1 MHKRFNALK
10 GVDELSKESQWKTST
25 GFILASAGS
34 AIGLGAMWKFLYMAG
49 IYGGGAFLLL
59 FLIFTIFVGLPLLIM
74 EFTVGKMGRTYTT
87 HIYSKLTG
95 KKWLNIIGWNGNLA
109 VFILFGFYSVIGG
122 WIIIYIGNV
131 ILQMLSIEKTTLT
144 NINFE
149 AIISNPW
156 LTVLGQGIFIFLTM
170 IIVMLGVEKGLEKAS
185 KVMMPLLFIFLIIV
199 VVKSLTL
206 DGAIDGVRYILQP
219 RLEDISMEG
228 ILFALGQSFFTL
240 SLGTTGMITY
250 ASYAPKEMTIKS
262 SAISIVI
269 MNILVSVLAG
279 LAIFPALKTFGYEP
293 QEGPGLL
300 FKVLPLVFSQMGF
313 GVMFYFI
320 FLILFLFAA
329 LTSSISLLE
338 LNVSNFTKNDNSKRK
353 SVAFIASILVLII
366 SIPATLS
373 FSSLSDIKFGAGTI
387 FDNMDFIV
395 SNILMPL
402 GALGTTLVV
411 GQLLDKEALKESFGR
426 DKFKFFAPWYFLI
439 KFVMPA
445 VIILVFIV
453 QLF

>member
-1 MHKRFNALK
+1 
-10 GVDELSKESQWKTST
+10 
-25 GFILASAGS
+25 
-34 AIGLGAMWKFLYMAG
+34 
-49 IYGGGAFLLL
+49 
-59 FLIFTIFVGLPLLIM
+59 M
-74 EFTVGKMGRTYTT
+74 EFTVGIMGRTYTT
-87 HIYSKLTG
+87 RIYSKLTG

-122 WIIIYIGNV
+122 WIVIYIGNV
-131 ILQMLSIEKTTLT
+131 FLQLLSVEHTSLTQIKFEK
-144 NINFE
+144 
-149 AIISNPW
+149 IISNPW
-156 LTVLGQGIFIFLTM
+156 LTVLGQGIFILLTM

-185 KVMMPLLFIFLIIV
+185 KIMMPLLFVFLIIV
-199 VVKSLTL
+199 VAKSLTL
-206 DGAIDGVRYILQP
+206 DGALEGVRYILQP
-219 RLEDISMEG
+219 RIEDISVKG
-228 ILFALGQSFFTL
+228 VLFALGQSFFTL

-279 LAIFPALKTFGYEP
+279 LAIFPALKTFGYAP

-300 FKVLPLVFSQMGF
+300 FKVLPLVFNQMGF
-313 GVMFYFI
+313 GIVFYLI

-338 LNVSNFTKNDNSKRK
+338 LNVSNFTKNDNTKRK
-353 SVAFIASILVLII
+353 AISVIASILVFII

-373 FSSLSDIKFGAGTI
+373 FSSLSGIKFGAGTI

-411 GQLLDKEALKESFGR
+411 GQLLDKQALKESFGK
-426 DKFKFFAPWYFLI
+426 DKFKLFVPWYILI
-439 KFVMPA
+439 KYMMP
-445 VIILVFIV
+445 VIIILVFIV

>member
-1 MHKRFNALK
+1 MSNQ
-10 GVDELSKESQWKTST
+10 SQWKTST

-34 AIGLGAMWKFLYMAG
+34 AIGLGAMWKFPYMAG
-49 IYGGGAFLLL
+49 IYGGGAFLFL

-74 EFTVGKMGRTYTT
+74 EFTVGIMGRTYTT
-87 HIYSKLTG
+87 RIYSKLTG

-122 WIIIYIGNV
+122 WIVIYIGNV
-131 ILQMLSIEKTTLT
+131 FLQLLSVEHTSLTQIKFEK
-144 NINFE
+144 
-149 AIISNPW
+149 IISNPW
-156 LTVLGQGIFIFLTM
+156 LTVLGQGIFILLTM
-170 IIVMLGVEKGLEKAS
+170 IIVMLVVEKGLEKAS
-185 KVMMPLLFIFLIIV
+185 KMMMPLLFVFLIIV
-199 VVKSLTL
+199 VAKSLTL
-206 DGAIDGVRYILQP
+206 DGALEGVRYILQP
-219 RLEDISMEG
+219 RIEDISVKG
-228 ILFALGQSFFTL
+228 VLFALGQSFFTL

-279 LAIFPALKTFGYEP
+279 LAIFPALKTFGYAP

-300 FKVLPLVFSQMGF
+300 FKVLPLVFNQMGF
-313 GVMFYFI
+313 GIVFYLI

-338 LNVSNFTKNDNSKRK
+338 LNVSNFTKNDNTKRK
-353 SVAFIASILVLII
+353 AISVIASILVFII

-373 FSSLSDIKFGAGTI
+373 FSSLSGIKFGAGTI

-411 GQLLDKEALKESFGR
+411 GQLLDKQALKESFGK
-426 DKFKFFAPWYFLI
+426 DKFKLFVPWYILI
-439 KFVMPA
+439 KYMMP
-445 VIILVFIV
+445 VIIILVFIV

>member
-1 MHKRFNALK
+1 MSNQ
-10 GVDELSKESQWKTST
+10 SQWKTST

-34 AIGLGAMWKFLYMAG
+34 AIGLGAMWKFPYMAG
-49 IYGGGAFLLL
+49 IYGGGAFLFL

-74 EFTVGKMGRTYTT
+74 EFTVGIMGRTYTT
-87 HIYSKLTG
+87 RIYSKLTG

-122 WIIIYIGNV
+122 WIVIYIGNV
-131 ILQMLSIEKTTLT
+131 FLQLLSVEHTSLTQIKFEK
-144 NINFE
+144 
-149 AIISNPW
+149 IISNLW
-156 LTVLGQGIFIFLTM
+156 LTVLGQGIFILLTM
-170 IIVMLGVEKGLEKAS
+170 VIVMLGVEKGLEKAS
-185 KVMMPLLFIFLIIV
+185 KMMMPLLFVFLIIV
-199 VVKSLTL
+199 VAKSLTL
-206 DGAIDGVRYILQP
+206 DGALEGVRYILQP
-219 RLEDISMEG
+219 RIEDISVKG
-228 ILFALGQSFFTL
+228 VLFALGQSFFTL

-262 SAISIVI
+262 SAMSIVI

-279 LAIFPALKTFGYEP
+279 LAIFPALKTFGYAP

-300 FKVLPLVFSQMGF
+300 FKVLPLVFNQMGF
-313 GVMFYFI
+313 GIVFYLI

-338 LNVSNFTKNDNSKRK
+338 LNVSNFTKNDNTKRK
-353 SVAFIASILVLII
+353 AISFIASILVFVI

-373 FSSLSDIKFGAGTI
+373 FSSLSGIKFGAGTI

-411 GQLLDKEALKESFGR
+411 GQLLDKQALKESFGK
-426 DKFKFFAPWYFLI
+426 DKFKLFIPWYILI
-439 KFVMPA
+439 KYIMP
-445 VIILVFIV
+445 VIIILVFIV

>member
-1 MHKRFNALK
+1 MSNQ
-10 GVDELSKESQWKTST
+10 SQWKTST

-34 AIGLGAMWKFLYMAG
+34 AIGLGAMWKFPYMAG
-49 IYGGGAFLLL
+49 IYGGGAFLFL

-74 EFTVGKMGRTYTT
+74 EFTVGIMGRTYTT
-87 HIYSKLTG
+87 RIYSKLTG

-122 WIIIYIGNV
+122 WIVIYIGNV
-131 ILQMLSIEKTTLT
+131 FLQLLSVEHTSLTQIKFEK
-144 NINFE
+144 
-149 AIISNPW
+149 IISNPW
-156 LTVLGQGIFIFLTM
+156 LTVLGQGIFILLTM
-170 IIVMLGVEKGLEKAS
+170 VIVMLGVEKGLEKAS
-185 KVMMPLLFIFLIIV
+185 KMMMPLLFVFLIIV
-199 VVKSLTL
+199 VAKSLTL
-206 DGAIDGVRYILQP
+206 DGALEGVRYILQP
-219 RLEDISMEG
+219 RIEDISVKG
-228 ILFALGQSFFTL
+228 VLFALGQSFFTL

-262 SAISIVI
+262 SAMSIVI

-279 LAIFPALKTFGYEP
+279 LAIFPALKTFGYAP

-300 FKVLPLVFSQMGF
+300 FKVLPLVFNQMGF
-313 GVMFYFI
+313 GIVFYLI

-338 LNVSNFTKNDNSKRK
+338 LNVSNFTKNDNTKRK
-353 SVAFIASILVLII
+353 AISVIASILVFVI

-373 FSSLSDIKFGAGTI
+373 FSSLSGIKFGAGTI
-387 FDNMDFIV
+387 FDNMDFIL

-411 GQLLDKEALKESFGR
+411 GQLLDKQALKESFGK
-426 DKFKFFAPWYFLI
+426 DKFKLFVPWYILI
-439 KFVMPA
+439 KYIMP
-445 VIILVFIV
+445 VIIILVFIV

>member
-1 MHKRFNALK
+1 MSNQ
-10 GVDELSKESQWKTST
+10 SQWKTST

-34 AIGLGAMWKFLYMAG
+34 AIGLGAMWKFPYMAG
-49 IYGGGAFLLL
+49 IYGGGAFLFL

-74 EFTVGKMGRTYTT
+74 EFTVGIMGRTYTT
-87 HIYSKLTG
+87 RIYSKLTG

-122 WIIIYIGNV
+122 WIVIYIGNV
-131 ILQMLSIEKTTLT
+131 FLQLLSVEHTSLT
-144 NINFE
+144 QIKFE
-149 AIISNPW
+149 NIISNPW
-156 LTVLGQGIFIFLTM
+156 LTVLGQGIFILLTM

-185 KVMMPLLFIFLIIV
+185 KIMMPLLFVFLIIV
-199 VVKSLTL
+199 VAKSLTL
-206 DGAIDGVRYILQP
+206 DGALEGVRYILQP
-219 RLEDISMEG
+219 RIEDISVKG
-228 ILFALGQSFFTL
+228 VLFALGQSFFTL

-262 SAISIVI
+262 SAMSIVI

-279 LAIFPALKTFGYEP
+279 LAIFPALKTFGYAP

-300 FKVLPLVFSQMGF
+300 FKVLPLVFNQMGF
-313 GVMFYFI
+313 GIVFYLI

-338 LNVSNFTKNDNSKRK
+338 LNVSNFTKNDNTKRK
-353 SVAFIASILVLII
+353 AISVIASILVFII

-373 FSSLSDIKFGAGTI
+373 FSSLSGIKFGAGTI

-411 GQLLDKEALKESFGR
+411 GQLLDKQALKESFGK
-426 DKFKFFAPWYFLI
+426 DKFKLFVPWYILI
-439 KFVMPA
+439 KYMMPII
-445 VIILVFIV
+445 IILVFIV

>member
-1 MHKRFNALK
+1 MSNQ
-10 GVDELSKESQWKTST
+10 SQWKTST

-34 AIGLGAMWKFLYMAG
+34 AIGLGAMWKFPYMAG
-49 IYGGGAFLLL
+49 IYGGGAFLFL

-74 EFTVGKMGRTYTT
+74 EFTVGIMGRTYTT
-87 HIYSKLTG
+87 RIYSKLTG

-122 WIIIYIGNV
+122 WIVIYIGNV
-131 ILQMLSIEKTTLT
+131 FLQLLSVEHTSLTQIKFEK
-144 NINFE
+144 
-149 AIISNPW
+149 IISNPW
-156 LTVLGQGIFIFLTM
+156 LTVLGQGIFILLTM

-185 KVMMPLLFIFLIIV
+185 KIMMPLLFVFLIIV
-199 VVKSLTL
+199 VAKSLTL
-206 DGAIDGVRYILQP
+206 DGALEGVRYILQP
-219 RLEDISMEG
+219 RIEDISVKG
-228 ILFALGQSFFTL
+228 VLFALGQSFFTL

-279 LAIFPALKTFGYEP
+279 LAIFPALKTFGYAP

-300 FKVLPLVFSQMGF
+300 FKVLPLVFNQMGF
-313 GVMFYFI
+313 GIVFYLI

-338 LNVSNFTKNDNSKRK
+338 LNVSNFTKNDNTKRK
-353 SVAFIASILVLII
+353 AISVIASILVFVI

-373 FSSLSDIKFGAGTI
+373 FSSLSGIKFGAGTI

-411 GQLLDKEALKESFGR
+411 GQLLDKQALKESFGK
-426 DKFKFFAPWYFLI
+426 DKFKLFIPWYILI
-439 KFVMPA
+439 KYIMP
-445 VIILVFIV
+445 VIIILVFIV

>member
-1 MHKRFNALK
+1 MSNQ
-10 GVDELSKESQWKTST
+10 SQWKTST

-34 AIGLGAMWKFLYMAG
+34 AIGLGAMWKFPYMAG
-49 IYGGGAFLLL
+49 IYGGGAFLFL

-74 EFTVGKMGRTYTT
+74 EFTVGIMGRTYTT
-87 HIYSKLTG
+87 RIYSKLTG

-122 WIIIYIGNV
+122 WIVIYIGNV
-131 ILQMLSIEKTTLT
+131 FLQLLSVEHTSLTQIKFEK
-144 NINFE
+144 
-149 AIISNPW
+149 IISNPW
-156 LTVLGQGIFIFLTM
+156 LTVLGQGIFILLTM

-185 KVMMPLLFIFLIIV
+185 KIMMPLLFVFLIIV
-199 VVKSLTL
+199 VAKSLTL
-206 DGAIDGVRYILQP
+206 DGALEGVRYILQP
-219 RLEDISMEG
+219 RIEDISVKG
-228 ILFALGQSFFTL
+228 VLFALGQSFFTL

-262 SAISIVI
+262 SAMSIVI

-279 LAIFPALKTFGYEP
+279 LAIFPALKTFGYAP

-300 FKVLPLVFSQMGF
+300 FKVLPLVFNQMGF
-313 GVMFYFI
+313 GIVFYLI

-338 LNVSNFTKNDNSKRK
+338 LNVSNFTKNDNTKRK
-353 SVAFIASILVLII
+353 AISVIASILVFII

-373 FSSLSDIKFGAGTI
+373 FSSLSGIKFGAGTI

-411 GQLLDKEALKESFGR
+411 GQLLDKQALKESFGK
-426 DKFKFFAPWYFLI
+426 DKFKLFVPWYILI
-439 KFVMPA
+439 KYMMP
-445 VIILVFIV
+445 VIIILVFIV